1 MYRFLWIITCLVVF
15 LTVIAGGGKPTLSR
29 TDIQAE
35 GKNLFRALSNSNC
48 KIDCSRKKNRPVCG
62 SDGVTYKHRCELK
75 RAKRCD
81 KKKVKVKRKGPCS
94 PSKADRTSSNCV
106 RERSE
111 ALEIARRPTFGVY
124 IPECK
129 DDGTYAERQCHVTSG
144 FCWCVTSDGKPI
156 EGTPVH
162 GRDPAC
168 RGTKKR
174 RQPKRERG
182 KSKKKKRRKSCKTAD
197 KQKFNMNIVKVFT
210 DEYQR
215 AVQVSGSVSLGS
227 DKTLARKVIEWK
239 FDQLDKNKDNILKR
253 RETRTIKRMVRK
265 LIQPKACAR
274 RFLEY
279 CDSDRDKMIK
289 RKEWSFCLATNT
301 NTNPALKK
309 PVVEEQDASPKV
321 RQPIMGEGSS
331 RPGLNPRQS
340 NIADT
345 RPEQEVVRKSCLEEH
360 ASSLSQQSA
369 DPNGGIY
376 IPQCTSDGKY
386 NIVQCH
392 KYCWCVN
399 QDTGIPLKGIKAILA
414 SKGPPQ
420 CNITAER
427 AMPGCPFVKKSR
439 FLTSLLSMF
448 VSEMRNDSTASQRN
462 PKRNESDFERAARWK
477 FRSLDKN
484 NNTNLDRREVKK
496 FRKLIPKQ
504 KDTRKCSRNFLR
516 YCDENTNKKISLDE
530 WLSCTKLSE
539 SPRRKGKNPLREYLK
554 PS

>member
-129 DDGTYAERQCHVTSG
+129 DD
-144 FCWCVTSDGKPI
+144 
-156 EGTPVH
+156 
-162 GRDPAC
+162 
-168 RGTKKR
+168 GTKKR

-301 NTNPALKK
+301 NTISRRIFLTLTTDPALKK
-309 PVVEEQDASPKV
+309 PVVEEQD
-321 RQPIMGEGSS
+321 
-331 RPGLNPRQS
+331 
-340 NIADT
+340 
-345 RPEQEVVRKSCLEEH
+345 VVRKSCLEEH

>member
-129 DDGTYAERQCHVTSG
+129 DD
-144 FCWCVTSDGKPI
+144 
-156 EGTPVH
+156 
-162 GRDPAC
+162 
-168 RGTKKR
+168 GTKKR

-301 NTNPALKK
+301 NTRVHRDPPIIIK
-309 PVVEEQDASPKV
+309 PTRPSPKV